1 VAVWLRARPSFDGG
15 SGTGTVF
22 VFEEGEMVMS
32 RKRRNPRQQR
42 KSGDANQ
49 LAAQLA
55 PLEEQNQDAAR
66 KQGAAVESGS
76 NNGGGAIRIDNQD
89 LRLPKGVNEA
99 EGESPLGIDPLVVVI
114 LAVLLA
120 YVVFIAW
127 QVSLMPATP

>member
-1 VAVWLRARPSFDGG
+1 
-15 SGTGTVF
+15 
-22 VFEEGEMVMS
+22 MS
-32 RKRRNPRQQR
+32 KKRRNQRQQR